1 MRLPILS
8 LAAAGVLLGQA
19 ALAAVSGPACVRPD
33 ERAALDVE
41 GLKSQLMVVALDC
54 DARSH
59 YNAFVNRY
67 KTALNT
73 DEKKLGT
80 YFTRTYGRTSHAR
93 EDVYNTELANGQSQA
108 GTTQGTLFC
117 GQHMTM
123 FDEVMALRN
132 DSELA
137 EYAAGKELAQ
147 PVGAET
153 CTAAPEHSPVVKV
166 TARRHA
172 VQHAKQH

>member
-19 ALAAVSGPACVRPD
+19 ALAAVSDPTCVRPD

-54 DARSH
+54 DARNN

-67 KTALNT
+67 KTELNSS
-73 DEKKLGT
+73 EKKLGT

-93 EDVYNTELANGQSQA
+93 QDVYNTELANGQSQA
-108 GTTQGTLFC
+108 GTKQGTLFC
-117 GQHMTM
+117 GQHMPM
-123 FDEVMALRN
+123 FEEVMALHG
-132 DSELA
+132 DTELA
-137 EYAAGKELAQ
+137 EYAAGKELTQ
-147 PVGAET
+147 PATAEM
-153 CTAAPEHSPVVKV
+153 CTAAESAPVVKV
-166 TARRHA
+166 SARRRV
-172 VQHAKQH
+172 VQHSKHH